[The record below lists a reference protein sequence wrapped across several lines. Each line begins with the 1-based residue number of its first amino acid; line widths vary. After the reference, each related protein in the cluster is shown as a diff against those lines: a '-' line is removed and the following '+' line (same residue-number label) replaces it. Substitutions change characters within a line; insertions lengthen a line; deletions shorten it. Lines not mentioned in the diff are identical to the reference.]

1 MATKANLIIDQGTT
15 FNTTVNLTDTNGDPV
30 DLTGYTGA
38 AQMRKSYTS
47 SNAAATFTVSTGGSQ
62 GTITLA
68 LTAHATS
75 NIAGGRYL
83 YDVELTDSSN
93 TISRVFEGIVTVNP
107 NITR

>member
-1 MATKANLIIDQGTT
+1 MATKANLVIDQGATYTT
-15 FNTTVNLTDTNGDPV
+15 TINLVDGNGDPL

-38 AQMRKSYTS
+38 SQMRKSFTS
-47 SNAAATFTVSTGGSQ
+47 SNSVSFSVTPGGAN

-68 LTAHATS
+68 LTANATA

-83 YDVELTDSSN
+83 YDVELTDAGGKV
-93 TISRVFEGIVTVNP
+93 SRVLEGIVTINP